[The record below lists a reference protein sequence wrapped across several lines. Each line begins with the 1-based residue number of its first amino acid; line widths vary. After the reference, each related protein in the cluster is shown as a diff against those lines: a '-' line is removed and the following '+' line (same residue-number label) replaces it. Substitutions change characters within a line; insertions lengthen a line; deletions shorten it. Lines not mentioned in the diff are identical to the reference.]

1 MNNFISTS
9 KWCISLTLAVI
20 LGLATAANAATVV
33 DPDTATTAILSQIDK
48 SKYPPA
54 GQDNYDALSGLSKKL
69 RTYLLSPQN
78 QVALMQSRLQKAQGA
93 GLYVA
98 ESPDRKLRVY
108 SWDKWTG
115 GTMHFFDA
123 TAQYKTLSGKAMP
136 YDFGPVDDTDNG
148 AYYDKIVPVR
158 TKSGRTVYLVF
169 GTSIGSTICYTLS
182 VASYEITR
190 DGKLIKAPFF
200 KTKKQFLNE
209 ISCGVERQD
218 TSLDCDIE
226 LTNANKTLRIPVVD
240 ESMHFKSSY
249 LIYKFDGEKF
259 VYVGVK
265 AE

>member
-1 MNNFISTS
+1 MNNFISSS
-9 KWCISLTLAVI
+9 KWCVSLALAAM
-20 LGLATAANAATVV
+20 LGLASAANATTPI
-33 DPDTATTAILSQIDK
+33 DPDTATAAILTQIDK
-48 SKYPPA
+48 IKYPPA
-54 GQDNYDALSGLSKKL
+54 GQDNYEALTGLSKRL
-69 RTYLLSPQN
+69 RAYLLAPQN
-78 QVALMQSRLQKAQGA
+78 QVALMQSKLQKAQSA

-98 ESPDRKLRVY
+98 ESSDRKLRVY

-115 GTMHFFDA
+115 GTMHFFDT
-123 TAQYKTLSGKAMP
+123 TAQYKTASGKVMP
-136 YDFGPVDDTDNG
+136 YDLGPSDDTDNG
-148 AYYDKIVPVR
+148 AYYDKIMPIK

-226 LTNANKTLRIPVVD
+226 LTNANNTLRIPVVD
-240 ESMHFKSSY
+240 ESMHFKNSY
-249 LIYKFDGEKF
+249 LIYKFDGENF

-265 AE
+265 TE

>member
-1 MNNFISTS
+1 MNNFISS
-9 KWCISLTLAVI
+9 RKCCISLALTAMM
-20 LGLATAANAATVV
+20 GLTTAANAATPV

-48 SKYPPA
+48 IKYPAA
-54 GQDNYDALSGLSKKL
+54 GQDNYDALTGLTKKL
-69 RTYLLSPQN
+69 HAYLMAPQN
-78 QVALMQSRLQKAQGA
+78 QAALMQSRLQKAQSA

-98 ESPDRKLRVY
+98 ESQDRKMRVY
-108 SWDKWTG
+108 SWDQWTG

-123 TAQYKTLSGKAMP
+123 TAQYKTAAGKVVP
-136 YDFGPVDDTDNG
+136 YDFGPKEDTDNG
-148 AYYDKIVPVR
+148 AYYDKIIPIA

-169 GTSIGSTICYTLS
+169 GTSIGSTICYSLS

-226 LTNANKTLRIPVVD
+226 LIDANKTLRIPVVD
-240 ESMHFKSSY
+240 ESMHFKNSY
-249 LIYKFDGEKF
+249 LIYKFDGGKF
-259 VYVGVK
+259 VYVGIK
-265 AE
+265 AD